1 MEYINNNH
9 GLIAINHNYHL
20 QYQI

>member
-9 GLIAINHNYHL
+9 GLIAINYNYHL